1 MKWLIAFLI
10 ALPFVFLPA
19 VASAQSPLDDE
30 NDDFT
35 LRVNGDV
42 TIEEG
47 ETVNSVVVIDGDLTV
62 EGEVTGFALVI
73 EGDAIVSGTVDGD
86 LTVISGDIELASTAV
101 VDNLNSIRG
110 DIIRASGATVTGDIN
125 ERDSFRFLWWAAGL
139 FSVLLWIGMTVT
151 MIVAALL
158 FALFGGRQLGA
169 AARSMTGQLVN
180 TIAGGVFLWVAVPI
194 IAGLAMATIIGIP
207 LGIGV
212 FLFLLPALGFLG
224 YLVAGTRLGM
234 WLLSL
239 GRREPGERP
248 FLAAALGTL
257 GLQLLIL
264 IPFLGILIAVVAGLW
279 GAGALAFRLYRSAG
293 GKGFEGSESPAPAQS
308 AGGMA

>member
-1 MKWLIAFLI
+1 VKWLFAILV

-19 VASAQSPLDDE
+19 AASAQSPLNDDE
-30 NDDFT
+30 GDFN
-35 LRVNGDV
+35 LRINGDV
-42 TIEEG
+42 TIAEG
-47 ETVNSVVVIDGDLTV
+47 ETVSSVVVIDGDLTV
-62 EGEVTGFALVI
+62 EGEVADFALVI
-73 EGDAIVSGTVDGD
+73 EGDAIVSGSVAGD
-86 LTVISGDIELASTAV
+86 LTVISGDIDLASTAV
-101 VDNLNSIRG
+101 VENLNSIRG
-110 DIIRASGATVTGDIN
+110 DIIRAPGATVTGDVS

-151 MIVAALL
+151 MVVAALL
-158 FALFGGRQLGA
+158 FALFGGHQLGSA
-169 AARSMTGQLVN
+169 SRAMTGQLVN
-180 TIAGGVFLWVAVPI
+180 TIIGGVFLWVAVPI
-194 IAGLAMATIIGIP
+194 VAGLAMVTIVGIP

-279 GAGALAFRLYRSAG
+279 GAGALAFRLYRGAG
-293 GKGFEGSESPAPAQS
+293 GKDFEGETAPPATQGAEGT
-308 AGGMA
+308 A